1 MNSIKAVND
10 YFDKTMIRNKPRTN
24 DFNQRIVYVL
34 HDAFYQL
41 NIDQLE
47 SITYETGYSIVKYLM
62 QNRKFCNTS
71 INRILRYLKRVI
83 NHYDITST
91 FKRFENL
98 PPSYKTFRR
107 FTHDE
112 LKDIITYMKE
122 LNNSINSKVYK
133 ALVFLLLDS
142 GLRINELLNVKIDNI
157 DFNESLASPMNI
169 YIEDTK
175 TGKPRYAPFSK
186 FSLDEIKDLIALD
199 PDREYL
205 FYNFLKNRRLNK
217 EDVKLFYRRLSRK
230 TGIKNIHSHRFRK
243 TFASLLAENGM
254 PVDVIQKL
262 IGHSRITTTMIYI
275 QYDQKYALSKYN
287 LFNNWLN

>member
-1 MNSIKAVND
+1 MNAIKALND

-34 HDAFYQL
+34 QDAFYTL
-41 NIDQLE
+41 NIDELE
-47 SITYETGYSIVKYLM
+47 TITYETGYHIVKYLM

-71 INRILRYLKRVI
+71 INRILRYLKRVMY
-83 NHYDITST
+83 HYDIIST

-112 LKDIITYMKE
+112 LRDIIQFVKG
-122 LNNSINSKVYK
+122 LNDTINSKVYK
-133 ALVFLLLDS
+133 AMVFLLLDS
-142 GLRINELLNVKIDNI
+142 GLRINELLNIKIDNI
-157 DFNESLASPMNI
+157 DFNESSASPMNI

-186 FSLDEIKDLIALD
+186 FSLDEIKELIELN
-199 PDREYL
+199 PNREYL
-205 FYNFLKNRRLNK
+205 FYNFLKDRRMDK

-254 PVDVIQKL
+254 PVDIIQKL

-287 LFNNWLN
+287 QFNNWLN